1 MPPVVVT
8 QALTK
13 RYNNNFTALDNLN
26 LTIEQGSIH
35 GFIGPNGAGK
45 TTTMRILA
53 TLLEPTEGEAWVS
66 DYPVTEAPA
75 EVRKRIGYMPDFF
88 GVYDNMKVWEY
99 LDFFGAAYNVPSDKR
114 KGMIGDLLALV
125 DLSAKHDNFVEELS
139 RGMKQRLCLA
149 RTLVHN
155 PDLLILD
162 EPASGLDPHA
172 RIELRELLKELR
184 SLGKTIL
191 ISSHILTELAEMCTH
206 VAIIERGRLLVSGSV
221 ADILQ
226 AMQPARDIYIRV
238 LARGGDALS
247 IVRAFP
253 AVISAQVL
261 PAGYKHGESPAGVR
275 TASAAPSAPTAPIPP
290 PPYAPHEPP
299 IGDAPHIPPPPGA
312 TVPLVSN
319 NDTATVYMRV
329 NGDDALLGA
338 ILARLVGEGIPV
350 FAYEEAVSD
359 LEEIFLRTT
368 KGLVQ

>member
-1 MPPVVVT
+1 MPNPVVVT
-8 QALTK
+8 ENLTK
-13 RYNNNFTALDNLN
+13 RYGTFAALSNLN
-26 LTIEQGSIH
+26 LTIERGAIY

-53 TLLEPTEGEAWVS
+53 TLLEQTEGQAWVA
-66 DYPVTEAPA
+66 DYPVSEAPM

-99 LDFFGAAYNVPSDKR
+99 LDFFASAYHVPMDKR
-114 KGMIGDLLALV
+114 KGMIGDLLSLV
-125 DLSAKHDNFVEELS
+125 DLSAKHDSFVEELS

-191 ISSHILTELAEMCTH
+191 VSSHILTELAEMCTH
-206 VAIIERGRLLVSGSV
+206 IAIIERGKLLVSGSV
-221 ADILQ
+221 ADILK
-226 AMQPARDIYIRV
+226 AMQPARELYVRV
-238 LARGGDALS
+238 LSRSGDALN
-247 IVRAFP
+247 IVRGFP
-253 AVISAQVL
+253 TLLSSQIL
-261 PAGYKHGESPAGVR
+261 PADFKHGQAFTPEAG
-275 TASAAPSAPTAPIPP
+275 PSAPIAPGPLRAPVPP
-290 PPYAPHEPP
+290 GA
-299 IGDAPHIPPPPGA
+299 GDHTGLSIPPPPGA
-312 TVPLVSN
+312 FAASSPAPA
-319 NDTATVYMRV
+319 NDAPATIYIRV
-329 NGDDALLGA
+329 DGDNLLLGA
-338 ILARLVGEGIPV
+338 ILARLVGAGIPV
-350 FAYEEAVSD
+350 YGYEEALDD